1 MASDGVA
8 GGQPL
13 TGGKW
18 AGWAAWSDPHP
29 DTFLQAIG
37 RGYMRAETAT
47 KALVGLE
54 TRSSHRNRL
63 DTLHGGFLAAF
74 ADHAYFGGLW
84 AMGHKGQ
91 INGVTIDL
99 TMQYLGSGNW
109 QMLQYGY
116 QVNTFAAGSVTTQ
129 GGVIPRVVAS
139 GSTSGTAGGA
149 GSASPSAS
157 RTAAASP
164 SNNPSG
170 SAPRRVAAARQPVA
184 QQ

>member
-1 MASDGVA
+1 LTSDGVA

-13 TGGKW
+13 TDGKW

-37 RGYMRAETAT
+37 RGYMRAESAT

-63 DTLHGGFLAAF
+63 DSLHGGFLAAF

-84 AMGHKGQ
+84 ALGHVEQ

-99 TMQYLGSGNW
+99 SMQYLGSGKVGPDLFAEVELLRETGRLMFLR
-109 QMLQYGY
+109 MLI
-116 QVNTFAAGSVTTQ
+116 TQ
-129 GGVIPRVVAS
+129 DG
-139 GSTSGTAGGA
+139 
-149 GSASPSAS
+149 
-157 RTAAASP
+157 
-164 SNNPSG
+164 
-170 SAPRRVAAARQPVA
+170 QPVA
-184 QQ
+184 ASTATIRKAPTPK